1 MAHYLV
7 WRSLISPPQ
16 FQGAAYPSSVSE
28 KMLFSSLLLCFTR
41 LNYVRKTAI
50 FNPKMRRSQKILSP
64 TAWEMSW
71 PSPWQSNRFVIIT
84 PVDKIFAFEDLAI
97 LLTCAI
103 CNFNFRKWNVDWIF
117 RQPEMLVAW
126 SPFIA
131 KASILEG
138 GSSEWVWYYGGLE
151 KPHRI
156 RRYVETMT
164 SNRLV
169 TLTRGHSGS

>member
-1 MAHYLV
+1 
-7 WRSLISPPQ
+7 
-16 FQGAAYPSSVSE
+16 
-28 KMLFSSLLLCFTR
+28 MLFSSLPLLCFTR
-41 LNYVRKTAI
+41 LNYVSKTAI

-97 LLTCAI
+97 LLTCAN
-103 CNFNFRKWNVDWIF
+103 CNFNFRKWNVDWF
-117 RQPEMLVAW
+117 FGSRRCLLHEAHS
-126 SPFIA
+126 SPRLRY
-131 KASILEG
+131 SRG

>member
-41 LNYVRKTAI
+41 LNYVSKTAI

-103 CNFNFRKWNVDWIF
+103 CNFNFRKWNVDWF
-117 RQPEMLVAW
+117 FGSRRCLLHEAHSSPRLRYSRGGALNEFDTTADWRNGPLKFQP
-126 SPFIA
+126 
-131 KASILEG
+131 KD
-138 GSSEWVWYYGGLE
+138 
-151 KPHRI
+151 
-156 RRYVETMT
+156 
-164 SNRLV
+164 
-169 TLTRGHSGS
+169 